1 MRSPALLLLAG
12 AAALL
17 GVAYSGQAFGS
28 TVDAGVDSGIDPS
41 IDPTQGA
48 DSSSADTSGFNLGA
62 YLGGGQLDA
71 STSNLAAF
79 LDMISIS
86 EGTYGRGDNG
96 YNWLVG
102 GGTFSSYAQ
111 HPRIVV
117 STRYG
122 YSDAAGRYQIMAAVP
137 GKITTNTWD
146 WVSRA
151 LGLTDFSPAS
161 QDAAAKELIRRR
173 GALDD
178 VYAGNIASAI
188 SKCKPEWA
196 SLPGAGYGQHEN
208 AMSTLLAAY
217 QSAGGVLA

>member
-1 MRSPALLLLAG
+1 MKSPALLLIAS
-12 AAALL
+12 AAAVLAA
-17 GVAYSGQAFGS
+17 AYSGQAFAS
-28 TVDAGVDSGIDPS
+28 ADDAGAGSGIDPS

-48 DSSSADTSGFNLGA
+48 DSSSADTSGFDAGT
-62 YLGGGQLDA
+62 YSGGGTVDA
-71 STSNLAAF
+71 AASNLAAF

-96 YNWLVG
+96 YNVQVG

-151 LGLTDFSPAS
+151 LGLPDFSPAS
-161 QDAAAKELIRRR
+161 QDAAATELIRRR

-208 AMSTLLAAY
+208 ALSTLLAAY
-217 QSAGGVLA
+217 QSAGGVLV